1 MRLPR
6 KWVLSMALLATAP
19 GYVVAGPAD
28 STGAPAAAPSNQA
41 MANKIA
47 SALKSAQLKG
57 KGVQLQF
64 DKGVCTISGEAADPQ
79 QKALASQVISSVP
92 GVTSVNNNLTVA
104 ATARP
109 MPGVTQ
115 AAYEGAPRQPVRQVS
130 ADAAAPATNQ
140 ETAQAI
146 AEALSASGLSKYD
159 IEVRYSAGTCTLG
172 GSVGT
177 PEAAAQAEQ
186 AARSVAGVQNV
197 VNRMTCQGRPV
208 AQARPAAPVMPAGYP
223 QTAYA
228 PQAGMPQAPMGPM
241 GADPRMGMPP
251 GMGMAMSPQQIQ
263 QMGLRQPVPGGPV
276 PMSPQ
281 AGPGVIP
288 AGGHLVYNQPNV
300 PDYAWPSYAAYD
312 NTAAV
317 TYPGQYD
324 ASAFPYIGPYY
335 PYPQVPLGWR
345 KSTLEWKDG
354 SWNLKFS
361 SRTDRWWWFMNPHNW
376 TE

>member
-28 STGAPAAAPSNQA
+28 STGAPAAAASSNQA

-47 SALKSAQLKG
+47 TALKSAQIKG

-64 DKGVCTISGEAADPQ
+64 DKGVCTITGEALDAQ
-79 QKALASQVISSVP
+79 QKALATQVISSVP
-92 GVTSVNNNLTVA
+92 GVTSCNNQLSVA
-104 ATARP
+104 ARP
-109 MPGVTQ
+109 MPPVTT
-115 AAYEGAPRQPVRQVS
+115 AGYEGASRQPVRQVS
-130 ADAAAPATNQ
+130 GEEAAPPANNQ
-140 ETAQAI
+140 QTAQAI
-146 AEALSASGLSKYD
+146 AEALSASGLAKYD
-159 IEVRYSAGTCTLG
+159 IEVRFSGGVCTLG
-172 GSVGT
+172 GECGS
-177 PEAAAQAEQ
+177 PDAAMKAEQ
-186 AARSVAGVQNV
+186 AARSVPGVQQV
-197 VNRMTCQGRPV
+197 SNRITCQGRPA
-208 AQARPAAPVMPAGYP
+208 AQAARPQAPVMPAGYP
-223 QTAYA
+223 QTAMA
-228 PQAGMPQAPMGPM
+228 PQGMPPQGMPPGM
-241 GADPRMGMPP
+241 DPRMGMPP
-251 GMGMAMSPQQIQ
+251 GMGMAMSPQQMQ
-263 QMGLRQPVPGGPV
+263 QMGLRQASAQMPV
-276 PMSPQ
+276 PMAAQ
-281 AGPGVIP
+281 QGPGVIP
-288 AGGHLVYNQPNV
+288 AGGHMVYNQPNV
-300 PDYAWPSYAAYD
+300 PEYAWPSYAAYD

-376 TE
+376 SE

>member
-19 GYVVAGPAD
+19 GFVVAGPAD
-28 STGAPAAAPSNQA
+28 STGAPASAASSNQA
-41 MANKIA
+41 MANRIA
-47 SALKSAQLKG
+47 TALKSSKLQG

-64 DKGVCTISGEAADPQ
+64 DKGVCTITGECRDAAE
-79 QKALASQVISSVP
+79 KTRASQVISSVP
-92 GVTSVNNNLTVA
+92 GVTSVDNQLAVA
-104 ATARP
+104 ASARP

-115 AAYEGAPRQPVRQVS
+115 AGFEGAQRQPVRQVS
-130 ADAAAPATNQ
+130 GEAAAPASGNQ

-146 AEALSASGLSKYD
+146 AEALSASGLAKYD
-159 IEVRYSAGTCTLG
+159 IEVRFSGGTCTLG
-172 GSVGT
+172 GSVAT
-177 PEAAAQAEQ
+177 PEAGLQAEQ
-186 AARSVAGVQNV
+186 AARSVAGVQNC
-197 VNRMTCQGRPV
+197 VNRITCQGRPV
-208 AQARPAAPVMPAGYP
+208 AQAARPQAVQPAGYP
-223 QTAYA
+223 PQMAMA
-228 PQAGMPQAPMGPM
+228 PQGMPQGMPPGM
-241 GADPRMGMPP
+241 DPRMGMPP
-251 GMGMAMSPQQIQ
+251 GVGMAMSPQQMQ
-263 QMGLRQPVPGGPV
+263 QMGLRQASAQSPV

-288 AGGHLVYNQPNV
+288 AGGHMVYNQPNV
-300 PDYAWPSYAAYD
+300 PEYAWPSYAAYD
-312 NTAAV
+312 NTAAIA
-317 TYPGQYD
+317 YPGQYD

-376 TE
+376 SE

>member
-1 MRLPR
+1 
-6 KWVLSMALLATAP
+6 MALLATAP
-19 GYVVAGPAD
+19 GFVVAGPAD
-28 STGAPAAAPSNQA
+28 STGAPASATSSNQA

-47 SALKSAQLKG
+47 TALKSAKLKG

-64 DKGVCTISGEAADPQ
+64 DKGVCTITGEAADPQ

-92 GVTSVNNNLTVA
+92 GVTSVDNQLVVSA
-104 ATARP
+104 SARP

-115 AAYEGAPRQPVRQVS
+115 AGFEGAPHQQVRQVS
-130 ADAAAPATNQ
+130 GEAAAPAAGNQ

-146 AEALSASGLSKYD
+146 AEALSASGLAKYD
-159 IEVRYSAGTCTLG
+159 IEVRYSNGTCTLA
-172 GSVGT
+172 GSVAA
-177 PEAAAQAEQ
+177 PEAAMQAEQ
-186 AARSVAGVQNV
+186 AARSVPGVQTV

-208 AQARPAAPVMPAGYP
+208 AQARPQGVMPAGYP
-223 QTAYA
+223 QQMAMA
-228 PQAGMPQAPMGPM
+228 PQGMAPGMPPGM
-241 GADPRMGMPP
+241 DPRMGMPP

-263 QMGLRQPVPGGPV
+263 QMGLRQPAPGGA
-276 PMSPQ
+276 PMPMQ
-281 AGPGVIP
+281 AQGGPGVIP

-300 PDYAWPSYAAYD
+300 PEYAWPSYAAYD
-312 NTAAV
+312 NAAAI
-317 TYPGQYD
+317 TYPSQYD

-376 TE
+376 SE

>member
-1 MRLPR
+1 
-6 KWVLSMALLATAP
+6 MALLATAP
-19 GYVVAGPAD
+19 GFVVAGPAD
-28 STGAPAAAPSNQA
+28 STGAPAAAATSNQA

-47 SALKSAQLKG
+47 AALKSAPLRG

-64 DKGVCTISGEAADPQ
+64 DKGVCTITGEAADPQ
-79 QKALASQVISSVP
+79 QKALATQVISSVP
-92 GVTSVNNNLTVA
+92 GVNSVNNQLSVA
-104 ATARP
+104 ASARP

-115 AAYEGAPRQPVRQVS
+115 AGFEGAPRQPVRQVNGE
-130 ADAAAPATNQ
+130 APAGGNQ

-177 PEAAAQAEQ
+177 PEAAGQAEQ
-186 AARSVAGVQNV
+186 AARSVPGVQNV

-208 AQARPAAPVMPAGYP
+208 AQARPQQAVMPAGYP
-223 QTAYA
+223 QQMAMA
-228 PQAGMPQAPMGPM
+228 PQGMPPGMPPGM
-241 GADPRMGMPP
+241 DPRMGMPP
-251 GMGMAMSPQQIQ
+251 GVGMAMTPQQIQ
-263 QMGLRQPVPGGPV
+263 QMGLRQATTGAGPV
-276 PMSPQ
+276 PMAAQ
-281 AGPGVIP
+281 GGPGVIP
-288 AGGHLVYNQPNV
+288 AGGHMVYNQPNV
-300 PDYAWPSYAAYD
+300 PEYAWPSYAAYD
-312 NTAAV
+312 NSAAIA
-317 TYPGQYD
+317 YPSQYD

-376 TE
+376 SE